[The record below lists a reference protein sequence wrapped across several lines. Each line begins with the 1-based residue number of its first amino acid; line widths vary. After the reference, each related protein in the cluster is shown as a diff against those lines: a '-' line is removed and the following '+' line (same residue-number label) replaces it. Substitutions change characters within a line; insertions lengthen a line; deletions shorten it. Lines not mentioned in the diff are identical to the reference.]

1 MVNFDDIKNLY
12 EEYNIVDLADMY
24 KKRQDDNIK
33 KNDNIAKDILFY
45 YPGYELII
53 PNELGYSEK
62 LSYLIAFILNSG
74 DKREISNLLKLL
86 HKFHYNY
93 KFELLKIMQNADFYF
108 SKELS
113 SDGFLK
119 FLYGATCIKKI
130 LQVSLNEAILKVNK
144 GNVKICS
151 LNKVLGFQEID
162 KTSRRGLCHNITTDI
177 LLLNKD
183 LYGAYYYIPLDFK
196 GYIEH
201 SVIIDPKHNLV
212 LDFANNVIVAL
223 DIWKKFYGN
232 PTVVISGSEFDYLNK
247 RCNYELSEHLT
258 TLTLEEAR
266 LLRTKKNRG

>member
-12 EEYNIVDLADMY
+12 EEYNIIDLADMY

-33 KNDNIAKDILFY
+33 ENDNIAKDILFY

-74 DKREISNLLKLL
+74 DKKEISNLLKLL
-86 HKFHYNY
+86 HKFSYNY

-113 SDGFLK
+113 S
-119 FLYGATCIKKI
+119 
-130 LQVSLNEAILKVNK
+130 EAILKVNK

-201 SVIIDPKHNLV
+201 SVIIDLKHNLV